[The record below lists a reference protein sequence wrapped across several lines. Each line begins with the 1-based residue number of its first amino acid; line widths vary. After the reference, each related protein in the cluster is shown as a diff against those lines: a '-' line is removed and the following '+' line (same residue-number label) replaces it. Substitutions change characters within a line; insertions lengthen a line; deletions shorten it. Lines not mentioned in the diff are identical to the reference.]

1 MRATENPVPLDFNV
15 PISRISDISR
25 VLVAVVMC
33 GCNPGKVKLISDTW
47 RSDVSSVVFVAPP
60 GCSKKLKLPN
70 TEILQLP
77 SRNFPPSVQTVKT
90 LQYLH
95 KHHMNTYSWFVV
107 VSTETYVNGRLLG
120 SYLSKINSEEKV
132 YLGRPPINAAED
144 MARGKLVP
152 HERICVGGP
161 GLVLSRAAMH
171 ALVPAISNQKSYAA
185 TDLNLLLQKHLT
197 AHPTSS
203 SSKVSSAQSSPKLK

>member
-1 MRATENPVPLDFNV
+1 M
-15 PISRISDISR
+15 
-25 VLVAVVMC
+25 
-33 GCNPGKVKLISDTW
+33 
-47 RSDVSSVVFVAPP
+47 SSVVFIAPP

-70 TEILQLP
+70 TEVYDLP
-77 SRNFPPSVQTVKT
+77 STNLLPSVQTIET

-107 VSTETYVNGRLLG
+107 VSTETYVNGQLLG
-120 SYLSKINSEEKV
+120 SHLSKINSEEKV

-144 MARGKLVP
+144 MARLKLAP
-152 HERICVGGP
+152 HERVCVGGP

-171 ALVPAISNQKSYAA
+171 ALVPAISNQKSYAT

-197 AHPTSS
+197 APP
-203 SSKVSSAQSSPKLK
+203 SSKVSNTQQAHFCSHPNLSKELLYMYYNRSLLLWCIYPLSEELTY